1 MLAARIERAE
11 VGLLRE
17 CAAAAA
23 RRRPQA
29 DVFALSIA
37 GGIATFTAEGSPL
50 NKLAGLGFAGAVE
63 ETEIEAA
70 ERAFAQ
76 RGAPLQVELSSLAEP
91 SIATLLTRR
100 GYTLVGFEN
109 VLGLALPPH
118 EPPRRASEVEI
129 STSPEDEL
137 ATWLDVVLTG
147 FATPDE
153 QGVPSHESFP
163 RESLERDMGDMASA
177 AGLVRYLARV
187 EGEPAGGASLRI
199 AAGIAQLCGAATL
212 PAQRRRGVQSSLL
225 AERLEQAGAAG
236 CDLAVVTTQPGS
248 KSQENVQRLG
258 FELLYTRAILLHSPR
273 QD

>member
-1 MLAARIERAE
+1 
-11 VGLLRE
+11 
-17 CAAAAA
+17 
-23 RRRPQA
+23 
-29 DVFALSIA
+29 
-37 GGIATFTAEGSPL
+37 
-50 NKLAGLGFAGAVE
+50 
-63 ETEIEAA
+63 
-70 ERAFAQ
+70 
-76 RGAPLQVELSSLAEP
+76 
-91 SIATLLTRR
+91 
-100 GYTLVGFEN
+100 
-109 VLGLALPPH
+109 
-118 EPPRRASEVEI
+118 
-129 STSPEDEL
+129 
-137 ATWLDVVLTG
+137 
-147 FATPDE
+147 
-153 QGVPSHESFP
+153 
-163 RESLERDMGDMASA
+163 MGDMASA